1 MSHSP
6 FRPEPPPPGRS
17 LLRWPGL
24 LAAILLLSAC
34 AVLQQLV
41 QAPAVAITDMRLGKV
56 GLFEQ
61 VLEFELKLDNP
72 NAFALPMAGME
83 YTLELA
89 GIEIGRGTQR
99 EAISVPALGQARWP
113 VSFEVNSLKLI
124 QSLMERQ
131 GRFEQLDYRIQG
143 RFLLSEDSRLPPIPF
158 DRRGEIG
165 GS

>member
-1 MSHSP
+1 MSNAS
-6 FRPEPPPPGRS
+6 RPAPHFQPPAIRRLAG
-17 LLRWPGL
+17 W
-24 LAAILLLSAC
+24 LAALLLLSSC

-41 QAPAVAITDMRLGKV
+41 QPPGVAITDMRMGKV

-61 VLEFELKLDNP
+61 VLEFDLKLDNP

-89 GIEIGRGTQR
+89 GIEIGQGAQR

-124 QSLMERQ
+124 QSLIEKQ
-131 GRFEQLDYRIQG
+131 GRFDRIDYRIHG
-143 RFLLSEDSRLPPIPF
+143 RFLLSENSQLPPIPF
-158 DRRGEIG
+158 DRRGQVG
-165 GS
+165 GE